1 MLLKDKLDFQ
11 RCIYIGQDGCF
22 LARYKNL
29 VLSSV
34 YQPVFNRNKE
44 VVGIEALVR
53 IKDSLGNSIPPN
65 IFFQPQ
71 NHSVIDQLNVDR
83 LSRAIHIR
91 NFSLSAFH
99 KHLLFLNFLPI
110 SSEQLA
116 RDGIDTSLLSSRLKE
131 LQICNER
138 VVIELLELDAIEEE
152 TFCRA
157 SQKLSDS
164 KFLVAIDD
172 YGCDAS
178 TDKRV
183 KSIQPNLVKFDRS
196 LLLEFMRG
204 EEKRLREG
212 LILAKRCNAYT
223 VIEGIET
230 EAQLEAMKSI
240 GFDLYQGYHLAVP
253 SAIEPV
259 IQQCVS

>member
-1 MLLKDKLDFQ
+1 MLLKDKSDFQ

-22 LARYKNL
+22 SARYKNL

-34 YQPVFNRNKE
+34 YQPVFSRNNK

-53 IKDSLGNSIPPN
+53 IKDNRGNSVPPN
-65 IFFQPQ
+65 VFFQPQ
-71 NHSVIDQLNVDR
+71 NYSVTDQLNVDR

-99 KHLLFLNFLPI
+99 NHLLFLNFLPI

-116 RDGIDTSLLSSRLKE
+116 RDGVDTSLLCNRLKE
-131 LQICNER
+131 LQVCNKR
-138 VVIELLELDAIEEE
+138 VVIELLELDAKEEE

-157 SQKLSDS
+157 SNKLRES

-183 KSIQPNLVKFDRS
+183 TAIQPNLVKFDRS

-204 EEKRLREG
+204 EEKRLTDG
-212 LILAKRCNAYT
+212 LALAKSCHALT

-230 EAQLEAMKSI
+230 EAQLEAMKAI
-240 GFDLYQGYHLAVP
+240 GFDLYQGYYLALP